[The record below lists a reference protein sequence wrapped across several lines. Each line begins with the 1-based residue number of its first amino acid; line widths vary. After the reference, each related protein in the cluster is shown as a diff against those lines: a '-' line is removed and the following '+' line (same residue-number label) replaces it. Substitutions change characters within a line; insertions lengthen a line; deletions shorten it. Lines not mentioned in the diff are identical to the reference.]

1 MKASRSVVLGLIFVF
16 ALFTTAPY
24 AADASPPEGEVKPL
38 EVAPAEKP
46 AEAKVTGNGILG
58 IFNKYIFRGYE
69 IGRGSVVFQPSLTAS
84 YKGFSVS
91 YWGNIDTDAHGTQ
104 NYYPA
109 AFGKEGQKW
118 FNETDLTLSYTYNLG
133 KVALTGG
140 YIYYN
145 LKYAE
150 ETEEFFLGI
159 SADVISKPTLTIY
172 QDITSY
178 PGTYIN
184 LSLGHSFDL
193 SGEKGI
199 TFDVAASGSY
209 MSGQGKYWKTYDAFT
224 KDYTGSKYSALHAGM
239 VQGGFT
245 VPVTK
250 AFVFQPIVQYW
261 FPLSSDAKNSEGPVG
276 YNPNGYVGTN
286 LVYGANFTYNF

>member
-1 MKASRSVVLGLIFVF
+1 MKVLRSVVLGLILVL
-16 ALFTTAPY
+16 ALFTTALY
-24 AADASPPEGEVKPL
+24 ATGASPPEGEVKPL
-38 EVAPAEKP
+38 EVAAAEKP
-46 AEAKVTGNGILG
+46 AEDKVTGNGTLG

-69 IGRGSVVFQPSLTAS
+69 IGRGSVVLQPSLTAS

-91 YWGNIDTDAHGTQ
+91 FWGNIDTDAHGTQ
-104 NYYPA
+104 NYYPD

-150 ETEEFFLGI
+150 ETEEFFLGA
-159 SADVISKPTLTIY
+159 SADIISKPTLTIY

-184 LSLGHSFDL
+184 LSLGHSFEL
-193 SGEKGI
+193 FKEKGI

-209 MSGQGKYWKTYDAFT
+209 MSGQGKYWRTYDTFT
-224 KDYTGSKYSALHAGM
+224 KGYTGNKYSAFHAGM

-245 VPVTK
+245 IPVTK
-250 AFVFQPIVQYW
+250 AFVFQPIIQYW
-261 FPLSSDAKNSEGPVG
+261 FPLSNDAKNSEGPVG